1 MSSPDPSSSPIA
13 TAEPSD
19 SGSQGFDALLV
30 DFGHALRRAGLPVGT
45 DDILTFC
52 SGMAALDVTDLM
64 DVYWAGRTTLVR
76 RRDHVPVYNIV
87 FRQFFLDI
95 DAPATDERKRL
106 MRSSAN
112 AGATLEIPNTEEGL
126 PGEVSPEE
134 AKLGYLAST
143 SEVYRHKAFADCS
156 DEELRQLR
164 RLMSQMRVTPPRKR
178 THRTMRARRSATLD
192 MRRMARDTMRSFGE
206 PRDLAYKK
214 RKHRLRPLVLIL
226 DVSGSMADYSR
237 NLLQFAYSAR
247 RANAKVDVF
256 CFGTRL
262 SRITKALDRRDPDDA
277 MRLAGEGVLDWDG
290 GTRIGDS
297 LRQFTREARRSRL
310 GRGAIVVVCSDG
322 LDRGDP
328 QDLEEA
334 METLSRI
341 AHRVIWVNPHKG
353 DTIDYV
359 PASLGMIV
367 ADPYID
373 EVHSGHNLASLERLA
388 ARLSKVG

>member
-1 MSSPDPSSSPIA
+1 MSSPDP
-13 TAEPSD
+13 
-19 SGSQGFDALLV
+19 GFDALLV

-76 RRDHVPVYNIV
+76 RRDHVPMYNIV

-95 DAPATDERKRL
+95 HAPATDERKRL

-156 DEELRQLR
+156 DDELRQLR

-192 MRRMARDTMRSFGE
+192 MRRMARETMRSFGE

-353 DTIDYV
+353 DAIDYV

>member
-1 MSSPDPSSSPIA
+1 MSSPDTVSLP
-13 TAEPSD
+13 E
-19 SGSQGFDALLV
+19 GFDALLV
-30 DFGHALRRAGLPVGT
+30 DFGHALRSVGLPVGT

-52 SGMAALDVTDLM
+52 AGAAALDVTDIM
-64 DVYWAGRTTLVR
+64 DVYWSGRTTLVR
-76 RRDHVPVYNIV
+76 RRDHVPIYNVV
-87 FRQFFLDI
+87 FRRFFLEI
-95 DAPATDERKRL
+95 DPATDDERKRT
-106 MRSSAN
+106 MRSSAT

-126 PGEVSPEE
+126 PGEISPEE

-143 SEVYRHKAFADCS
+143 SEVYRHKAFSDCS

-178 THRTMRARRSATLD
+178 THRTTRARRSATLD
-192 MRRMARDTMRSFGE
+192 MRRMARDTMRTLGE
-206 PRDLAYKK
+206 PKDLAFKK
-214 RKHRLRPLVLIL
+214 RRHRLRPLVLIL

-277 MRLAGEGVLDWDG
+277 MRLAGEAVLDWDG

-310 GRGAIVVVCSDG
+310 GRGAIVVICSDG

-328 QDLEEA
+328 QALEES
-334 METLSRI
+334 METLGRL

-353 DTIDYV
+353 DAIDYV
-359 PASLGMIV
+359 PSSLGMIV

>member
-1 MSSPDPSSSPIA
+1 MSSPDTVSLP
-13 TAEPSD
+13 E
-19 SGSQGFDALLV
+19 GFDALLV
-30 DFGHALRRAGLPVGT
+30 DFGHALRSVGLPVGT

-52 SGMAALDVTDLM
+52 AGAAALDVTDIM
-64 DVYWAGRTTLVR
+64 DVYWSGRTTLVR
-76 RRDHVPVYNIV
+76 RRDHVPIYNVV
-87 FRQFFLDI
+87 FRRFFLEI
-95 DAPATDERKRL
+95 DPATDDERKRT
-106 MRSSAN
+106 MRSSAT

-126 PGEVSPEE
+126 PGQISPEE

-143 SEVYRHKAFADCS
+143 SEVYRHKAFSDCS

-178 THRTMRARRSATLD
+178 THRTTRARRSATLD
-192 MRRMARDTMRSFGE
+192 MRRMARDTMRTLGE
-206 PRDLAYKK
+206 PKDLAFKK
-214 RKHRLRPLVLIL
+214 RRHRLRPLVLIL

-277 MRLAGEGVLDWDG
+277 MRLAGEAVLDWDG

-310 GRGAIVVVCSDG
+310 GRGAIVVICSDG

-328 QDLEEA
+328 QALEES
-334 METLSRI
+334 METLGRL

-353 DTIDYV
+353 DAIDYV

>member
-1 MSSPDPSSSPIA
+1 MSSPDTVSLP
-13 TAEPSD
+13 E
-19 SGSQGFDALLV
+19 GFDALLV
-30 DFGHALRRAGLPVGT
+30 DFGHALRSVGLPVGT

-52 SGMAALDVTDLM
+52 AGAAALDVTDIV
-64 DVYWAGRTTLVR
+64 DVYWSGRTTLVR
-76 RRDHVPVYNIV
+76 RRDHVPIYNVV
-87 FRQFFLDI
+87 FRRFFLEI
-95 DAPATDERKRL
+95 DPATDDERKRT
-106 MRSSAN
+106 MRSSAT

-126 PGEVSPEE
+126 PGEISPEE

-143 SEVYRHKAFADCS
+143 SEVYRHKAFSDCS

-178 THRTMRARRSATLD
+178 THRTTRARRSATLD
-192 MRRMARDTMRSFGE
+192 MRRMARDTMRTLGE
-206 PRDLAYKK
+206 PKDLAFKK
-214 RKHRLRPLVLIL
+214 RRHRLRPLVLIL

-277 MRLAGEGVLDWDG
+277 MRLAGEAVLDWDG

-310 GRGAIVVVCSDG
+310 GRGAIVVICSDG

-328 QDLEEA
+328 QALEES
-334 METLSRI
+334 METLGRL

-353 DTIDYV
+353 DAIDYV

>member
-1 MSSPDPSSSPIA
+1 MSSADVASPL
-13 TAEPSD
+13 D
-19 SGSQGFDALLV
+19 GFDALFV
-30 DFGHALRRAGLPVGT
+30 EFGHALRAAGLPVGT
-45 DDILTFC
+45 DDLLTFC
-52 SGMAALDVTDLM
+52 AGAASLDVTDVM

-76 RRDHVPVYNIV
+76 RREHIPVYNVV
-87 FRQFFLDI
+87 FRRFFLDV
-95 DAPATDERKRL
+95 DPATDDERRKR
-106 MRSSAN
+106 MRSSAT

-126 PGEVSPEE
+126 PGEISPEE

-143 SEVYRHKAFADCS
+143 SEVYRHKAFATCTD
-156 DEELRQLR
+156 DELRQLR
-164 RLMSQMRVTPPRKR
+164 RLMSHMRVTPPRKR
-178 THRTMRARRSATLD
+178 THRTVRVRRSATLD
-192 MRRMARDTMRSFGE
+192 MRRMARDTMRTLGE
-206 PRDLAYKK
+206 PRDLAYKT
-214 RKHRLRPLVLIL
+214 RRYRLRPLVFIL

-237 NLLQFAYSAR
+237 NLLQFAFSAR

-277 MRLAGEGVLDWDG
+277 MRLAGESVLDWDG

-310 GRGAIVVVCSDG
+310 GRGAVVVICSDG

-328 QDLEEA
+328 QALEES
-334 METLSRI
+334 METLSRL
-341 AHRVIWVNPHKG
+341 AHRIIWVNPHRG
-353 DTIDYV
+353 DAVEYV

-367 ADPYID
+367 ATPYID

-388 ARLSKVG
+388 MRLSKVG